1 MNQSAQPGAE
11 SSSQVGAAKAAT
23 AAPPRAAHPQWWSPP
38 ELWAALTAPA
48 EARLSRSE
56 PLSAELLPTVAPA
69 VICAIAL
76 LIAQGAPIH
85 WLGATSELFAAVF
98 ALAGIAAFFQARH
111 TPVEQASLRR
121 SAMTLG
127 GAWLVAAAVCALPM
141 LLSGMPA
148 ALLALALVAIA
159 ALLYGADVVRPRIA
173 PLDELLTPLCLGPGL
188 FALTIVAQGQRFTR
202 ADWLVV
208 GALGGMAFAVIVGLR
223 MRAVVPADDQK
234 AHAGRSL
241 ATLFGARVACAL
253 IAIALIAS
261 YALIVAIA
269 VPRGG
274 WPGALLALTSAPLAL
289 VGFSGLAV
297 SSYLPARKS
306 AARQLMRAY
315 LWFGLALAVGL
326 ALTLVAQQ
334 IIQAMT
340 QTLGG

>member
-11 SSSQVGAAKAAT
+11 SPSQVGAAEAPT
-23 AAPPRAAHPQWWSPP
+23 AAPPRAAHLQWWSPR
-38 ELWAALTAPA
+38 ELWATLTAPA

-56 PLSAELLPTVAPA
+56 PLGAESLSTVAPA

-85 WLGATSELFAAVF
+85 WLVAGSELVSVAF
-98 ALAGIAAFFQARH
+98 ALAGIAALFQARH
-111 TPVEQASLRR
+111 MPAEQASLR
-121 SAMTLG
+121 SAATTLG
-127 GAWLVAAAVCALPM
+127 GVWLAVGALCALPM
-141 LLSGMPA
+141 LLSGMSA

-159 ALLYGADVVRPRIA
+159 LLLYGIGVVRLRIA

-188 FALTIVAQGQRFTR
+188 FCLTIVAQGQRFTR
-202 ADWLVV
+202 ADWLVA

-223 MRAVVPADDQK
+223 MRTVVPADDQK
-234 AHAGRSL
+234 APAGRSL
-241 ATLFGARVACAL
+241 AILFGARVACAL

-269 VPRGG
+269 VTRGG

-297 SSYLPARKS
+297 SFYLPARQS
-306 AARQLMRAY
+306 AARQLVRAY

-340 QTLGG
+340 QALGG